1 MSPRTFPSPRPLVAV
16 VHLPPS
22 LGYPAFPGTTA
33 ALDLVRRDM
42 DALRAGG
49 VDGVLLEN
57 DADKPH
63 TILVSKAQ
71 VAWITLACRAARDA
85 VDVPVGVGV
94 QRMDVEATLAVAA
107 AAELELV
114 RLDVFVDTV
123 IMQGE
128 EVRGD
133 PRFVRDL
140 RAKLGASAVELWTDV
155 HVKHAE
161 LTGTESIAD
170 AAERAAT
177 EGSAAVLVSGT
188 RTGEPPSLDDL
199 RAVREEIGA
208 RTRVVIGSG
217 LTPENA
223 DSLARVADAAVVG
236 TCLKTGDRVDAEKVK
251 RMVDAWR
258 RACG

>member
-1 MSPRTFPSPRPLVAV
+1 M

-22 LGYPAFPGTTA
+22 LGYAAFPGTSA

-57 DADKPH
+57 DNDKPH

-71 VAWITLACRAARDA
+71 VAWLALACRAARDA
-85 VDVPVGVGV
+85 VEVPVGVGV
-94 QRMDVEATLAVAA
+94 QRMDMEATLAVAA

-123 IMQGE
+123 VMQGE

-133 PRFVRDL
+133 PRAVREL
-140 RAKLGASAVELWTDV
+140 RAKLGAAAVELWTDV

-161 LTGTESIAD
+161 LKGNEAIAD
-170 AAERAAT
+170 AAERATT
-177 EGSAAVLVSGT
+177 EGSAAVLVSGA

-199 RAVREEIGA
+199 RAVREEIGS
-208 RTRVVIGSG
+208 RTRVVVGSG

-223 DSLARVADAAVVG
+223 ASLARYADAAVVG
-236 TCLKTGDRVDAEKVK
+236 TCLKSGDRIDADKVK
-251 RMVDAWR
+251 RMVDAWK
-258 RACG
+258 RACASPQ